1 MGKLVGYARVSTRDQ
16 ELDLQMDALKAA
28 GVEER
33 LIFSDTA
40 SGAKADRSGLEACVD
55 VLQQGDTLIV
65 WRIDRLGKSIS
76 HLVKTV
82 EDLRA
87 RGIGFKSICDGA
99 IDTTTASG
107 ELVFNIFSSL
117 AEFERRL
124 IQERVRTGLEAAR
137 ARGRQ
142 GGRKPLSVDDPR
154 VKAAKKMSEN
164 REMTVDE
171 ICKTLR
177 ISRATYYRFLS
188 VTGQQQSKSATSQEH
203 R

>member
-1 MGKLVGYARVSTRDQ
+1 VGRLVGYARVSTKDQ
-16 ELDLQMDALKAA
+16 EFDLQVNVLRAA

-33 LIFSDTA
+33 NIFSDMA
-40 SGAKADRSGLEACVD
+40 SGAKAERSGLEACIKG
-55 VLQQGDTLIV
+55 LQEGDTLVV

-82 EDLRA
+82 EALRE

-99 IDTTTASG
+99 IDTTSASG
-107 ELVFNIFSSL
+107 ELVFDIFTSL
-117 AEFERRL
+117 AQFERQL
-124 IQERVRTGLEAAR
+124 IQERVRAGLDAAR

-142 GGRKPLSVDDPR
+142 GGRKPLSADDSR
-154 VKAAKKMSEN
+154 VKAAKKMSRN
-164 REMTVDE
+164 RAMTVDE

-188 VTGQQQSKSATSQEH
+188 LTDGEERPT
-203 R
+203 